1 MASFTVQDGFLTE
14 RVDVVSEPGLG
25 ISLSVTLDPE
35 DAGVVSN
42 VLIPPRALPWLI
54 ATLRGIQ
61 AELVDNKESTS

>member
-42 VLIPPRALPWLI
+42 VLIPIGALPWLV
-54 ATLRGIQ
+54 AQLRGIQ
-61 AELVDNKESTS
+61 AALVKEIT